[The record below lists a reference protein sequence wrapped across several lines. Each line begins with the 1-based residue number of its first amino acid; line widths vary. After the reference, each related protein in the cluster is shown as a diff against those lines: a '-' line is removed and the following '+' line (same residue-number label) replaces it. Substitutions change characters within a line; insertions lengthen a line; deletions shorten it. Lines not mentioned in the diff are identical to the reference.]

1 MVLSFNPGKLGPIK
15 VSEDNTHFLVQIH
28 PGNRERAKKIPGRQW
43 DGNREA
49 WVYPKN
55 ATTFEAL
62 LEEFQKDADS
72 FNIRRPPTKRPA
84 DIKAPAKKSN
94 YYEFDDQFL
103 EDEEIPSLEDSS
115 DSQGKISSELEHI
128 RVMLE
133 SLKDVAANQ
142 SRTIEELRETQEE
155 ATKILNKFE
164 APIQPSVETHIVEV
178 LPDKL
183 DPTKQ
188 KEIELIEKALIT
200 IACFTS
206 GQQKSFCDWINKY
219 KPLREPTVF
228 VINTHEYLKKQL
240 GKLVGDENPNTR
252 FGALIDKAKHEELIF
267 FDKSDPVDRPI
278 PILFNLNTHRNRFG
292 HSYDSEQWEQW
303 SRSILYLINL
313 ALVWSKVVIEAE
325 DSNEE

>member
-1 MVLSFNPGKLGPIK
+1 MVLSFNPGKLGRIE

-43 DGNREA
+43 DGNRRA
-49 WVYPKN
+49 WVYPKDP
-55 ATTFEAL
+55 TTYEAL
-62 LEEFQKDADS
+62 LEEFQNDADS

-84 DIKAPAKKSN
+84 DIKAPIKESN

-103 EDEEIPSLEDSS
+103 EDEEIPLLEDS
-115 DSQGKISSELEHI
+115 DEQGKISSELEHI

-133 SLKDVAANQ
+133 SLKDVATNQ
-142 SRTIEELRETQEE
+142 SRTIEELRSTQEE
-155 ATKILNKFE
+155 ATKILNTFE
-164 APIQPSVETHIVEV
+164 APLTQPSVETLMVEV
-178 LPDKL
+178 LPENL

-206 GQQKSFCDWINKY
+206 GQQKSFYDWINRY
-219 KPLREPTVF
+219 NPLREPTVF

-252 FGALIDKAKHEELIF
+252 FGALLDKAKHEELIF
-267 FDKSDPVDRPI
+267 FDKSNPADRPI

-292 HSYDSEQWEQW
+292 HPHNSDQWEQW
-303 SRSILYLINL
+303 SRSILYLMNL
-313 ALVWSKVVIEAE
+313 ALVWSKVVMEAE
-325 DSNEE
+325 DSNEQ

>member
-1 MVLSFNPGKLGPIK
+1 MLISFNPGKLGPIK
-15 VSEDNTHFLVQIH
+15 VLEDNTHFLVKIH

-49 WVYPKN
+49 WVYPKDP
-55 ATTFEAL
+55 TTYEAL
-62 LEEFQKDADS
+62 LEEFQNDADS
-72 FNIRRPPTKRPA
+72 FNIRRPKTQRPA
-84 DIKAPAKKSN
+84 DIEAPAKKSN

-103 EDEEIPSLEDSS
+103 EDEQIPSLEDSS

-133 SLKDVAANQ
+133 SLRDVAANQ
-142 SRTIEELRETQEE
+142 SRTIEELRETQDE
-155 ATKILNKFE
+155 AAKILNKFE
-164 APIQPSVETHIVEV
+164 APKQPSVETLLVEV
-178 LPDKL
+178 LPENL

-240 GKLVGDENPNTR
+240 SKLVGDENPNTR
-252 FGALIDKAKHEELIF
+252 FGTLIDKAKHEELIF
-267 FDKSDPVDRPI
+267 FDKSNPADRPI

-292 HSYDSEQWEQW
+292 HSYNSDQWEQW
-303 SRSILYLINL
+303 SRSILYLMNL
-313 ALVWSKVVIEAE
+313 ALVWSKVVMEVE
-325 DSNEE
+325 DCNE